1 VSNPPIVPP
10 VPSRGRPGGLLTPLY
25 RCRKP
30 SSRPRVICAPIS
42 SAFFVAYLPQIGHG
56 MYCNFD
62 DGVRLGTHLRRP
74 HDQRRAVL
82 DVVKALAAVD
92 LRAPAF
98 DDVCAQLEGSTYV
111 MADEARLHFCVDRT
125 RSRSYREDLI
135 DAVGHPS
142 AVSPD
147 AELLKPTLSEQRCQL
162 PSTTSTSIGHC
173 PAISARSTSSRAL
186 RCRRHATSTL
196 IVIARRPQV
205 GARRAHSTASR
216 TSVASSQ
223 RRTWST
229 SNRRIQ
235 DRSRSPSPAAVNC
248 SARRRNR

>member
-1 VSNPPIVPP
+1 MTRFARV
-10 VPSRGRPGGLLTPLY
+10 RPGDPRADFRRVVASDL
-25 RCRKP
+25 
-30 SSRPRVICAPIS
+30 SSILRSFGRTS
-42 SAFFVAYLPQIGHG
+42 
-56 MYCNFD
+56 D
-62 DGVRLGTHLRRP
+62 DDFGGERRP
-74 HDQRRAVL
+74 SHGQDRAML
-82 DVVKALAAVD
+82 DVVKALAALD
-92 LRAPAF
+92 PAGF
-98 DDVCAQLEGSTYV
+98 GLDDICAQLRGSTYV
-111 MADEARLHFCVDRT
+111 MADEARLHFCVNRT

-135 DAVGHPS
+135 DAIGHPS